1 MINAFVINLAKNR
14 AKLDSF
20 VRRFNNHFT
29 NKTKIHLQRFD
40 AVDGLEI
47 THTDLIKMSYDTY
60 RSWRDP
66 YHNRKFTHGEI
77 GCMLSHFGVWKK
89 CIELNEPV
97 LVFEDDIEFLPNF
110 NLDEVLDV
118 LSKNEFVYLSRKD
131 IGKQPR
137 KISDTLSI
145 PTYSYWTCAYALTP
159 VAAKKLCNNF
169 AYNNILPADEYL
181 PVMLGIHPSKELQ
194 EEFAYLPKIEPLAFE
209 PNVCKPIAGAFNT
222 SDTEIGTGTKYFK
235 DFDLKILTVATD
247 LEKASQLLRSAEKNN
262 LKVKALGAHNN
273 WTGGDVKKGPG
284 GGMKVNLLRQEL
296 ENYRDNDVVLF
307 VDGYDVIINDSEA
320 SILDRYLQFH
330 CKVLFAAEKVCWP
343 DRNLEKEFPEP
354 ATGYRYLN
362 SGCFIGVV
370 SELKKMMEEPLKDID
385 DDQLYFHKKFLS
397 KRYNV
402 KLDHEGYVFQCVSM
416 VEDKIT
422 VNKHSQIVN
431 TETKCTGLILHGNG
445 GPAAKKK
452 FDTICEILYPQ
463 QKAVNIL
470 TPKFANTKEFEVIGP
485 EILRMKFMTPQ
496 MCADLIGMAEETAHK
511 NGGFKPL
518 EYDKFPAQ
526 ELRVKAIDMSL
537 WNQIEKNLKEYVFPV
552 IESYW
557 APTQM
562 YGVRDLFVIRYSAD
576 TQKSLSCH
584 NDASMVSGT
593 IKLNNEYTGAELY
606 FRRQKISNIGMEVG
620 DILLWPGQV
629 THGHESLPITSGTKY
644 SLVLWTQR
652 HPRDEI

>member
-14 AKLDSF
+14 SKLDSF
-20 VRRFNNHFT
+20 ARRFNEFF
-29 NKTKIHLQRFD
+29 KDRTKIQLQRFD
-40 AVDGLEI
+40 AINGLEI
-47 THTDLIKMSYDTY
+47 SHKQLIEMGYDTY

-77 GCMLSHFGVWKK
+77 GCTLSHFGVWKK
-89 CIELNEPV
+89 CIELNKPV
-97 LVFEDDIEFLPNF
+97 IVFEDDVEFLPNF
-110 NLDEVLDV
+110 NLEDV
-118 LSKNEFVYLSRKD
+118 LNILETKEFVYLSRKD

-137 KISDTLSI
+137 KITDKLAVPS
-145 PTYSYWTCAYALTP
+145 YSYWTCAYALTP
-159 VAAKKLCNNF
+159 SAAKKLCNSF

-181 PVMLGIHPSKELQ
+181 PLMLGIHPSRELNDH
-194 EEFAYLPKIEPLAFE
+194 FDHLPKIEPLAFE
-209 PNVCKPIAGAFNT
+209 PNICKPISGAFNT

-235 DFDLKILTVATD
+235 DFDLKVVTVATD
-247 LEKASQLLRSAEKNN
+247 LNKAKQLLTSAEKN
-262 LKVKALGAHNN
+262 KIQVKTLGANVD
-273 WTGGDVKKGPG
+273 WSGGDVKNGPG
-284 GGMKVNLLRQEL
+284 GGMKVNLLRSEL
-296 ENYRDNDVVLF
+296 KNYRDDDIVMF
-307 VDGYDVIINDSEA
+307 VDGYDVIINELEED
-320 SILDRYLQFH
+320 ILNRYLSFH

-343 DRNLEKEFPEP
+343 DRNLESQFPQP
-354 ATGYRYLN
+354 ANGYRYLN

-370 SELKKMMEEPLKDID
+370 SELKKIVNDSLNDTD
-385 DDQLYFHKKFLS
+385 DDQLYFQRKYLS
-397 KRYNV
+397 KQFDI

-416 VEDKIT
+416 VEDKIGL
-422 VNKHSQIVN
+422 NKFKQIVN
-431 TETKCTGLILHGNG
+431 SETRCTGVILHGNG
-445 GPAAKKK
+445 GAKAKAK
-452 FDTICEILYPQ
+452 FDQIYSELFP
-463 QKAVNIL
+463 
-470 TPKFANTKEFEVIGP
+470 PKPIGNTSFVNTKEFRVVGP
-485 EILRMKFMTPQ
+485 EILCMKFMTPQ
-496 MCADLIGMAEETAHK
+496 MCADLIGLAEETARK

-526 ELRVKAIDMSL
+526 ELRIKAIDMSL

-557 APTQM
+557 SPTQM
-562 YGVRDLFVIRYSAD
+562 YGVRDLFVIRYSPD

-593 IKLNNEYTGAELY
+593 VKLNNDYTGAELY
-606 FRRQKISNIGMEVG
+606 FRRQKISNIDMEVG

>member
-14 AKLDSF
+14 TKLDSF
-20 VRRFNNHFT
+20 TRRFSEKFQD
-29 NKTKIHLQRFD
+29 KTKIHLQRFD
-40 AVDGLEI
+40 AINGLEI
-47 THTDLIKMSYDTY
+47 THDQLIKMGFDTY

-77 GCMLSHFGVWKK
+77 GCTLSHFGVWKK

-110 NLDEVLDV
+110 NLDDVLEVL
-118 LSKNEFVYLSRKD
+118 KTKEFVYLSRKD
-131 IGKQPR
+131 IGKQPV
-137 KISDTLSI
+137 KISETLAI

-159 VAAKKLCNNF
+159 FAAKKLCNAF

-181 PVMLGIHPSKELQ
+181 PLMLGIHPSKELN
-194 EEFAYLPKIEPLAFE
+194 EHFSHLPKIEPLAFE
-209 PNVCKPIAGAFNT
+209 PNICKPISGAFNT

-235 DFDLKILTVATD
+235 DFDLKAVTVATD
-247 LEKASQLLRSAEKNN
+247 LEKAKQLTTSAERHKIK
-262 LKVKALGAHNN
+262 LKILGADID
-273 WTGGDVKKGPG
+273 WTGGDMKKGPG
-284 GGMKVNLLRQEL
+284 GGMKINLLRNEL
-296 ENYRDNDVVLF
+296 RKYREDDLVMF
-307 VDGYDVIINDSEA
+307 VDGYDVIINEFEEE
-320 SILDRYLQFH
+320 ILNRYLSFH

-343 DRNLEKEFPEP
+343 DKSLESAFPQPEN
-354 ATGYRYLN
+354 GYRYLN

-370 SELKKMMEEPLKDID
+370 SELKKIIADNLSDTD
-385 DDQLYFHKKFLS
+385 DDQLYLQRKYLSKKFDI
-397 KRYNV
+397 

-416 VEDKIT
+416 VEDKIGL
-422 VNKHSQIVN
+422 NKHNQIVN
-431 TETKCTGLILHGNG
+431 AETKCTGVILHGNG
-445 GPAAKKK
+445 GASAKNK
-452 FDTICEILYPQ
+452 FDAIYNVLYPV
-463 QKAVNIL
+463 KKNS
-470 TPKFANTKEFEVIGP
+470 PSFANTKEFEVVGP
-485 EILRMKFMTPQ
+485 EILKMQFMTPQ
-496 MCADLIGMAEETAHK
+496 MCADLIGMAEETARK

-526 ELRVKAIDMSL
+526 ELRIKAIDMNL
-537 WNQIEKNLKEYVFPV
+537 WNAIEKNLREYVFPV

-557 APTQM
+557 SPTQM
-562 YGVRDLFVIRYSAD
+562 YGVRDLFVIRYSPD

-593 IKLNNEYTGAELY
+593 VKLNNEYTGAELY
-606 FRRQKISNIGMEVG
+606 FRRQKISNIDMKVG
-620 DILLWPGQV
+620 EILLWPGQV